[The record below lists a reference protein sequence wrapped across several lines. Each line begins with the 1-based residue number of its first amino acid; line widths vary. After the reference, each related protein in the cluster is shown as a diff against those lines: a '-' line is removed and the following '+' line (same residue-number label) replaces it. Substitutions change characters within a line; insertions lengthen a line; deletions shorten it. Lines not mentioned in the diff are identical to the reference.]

1 MDHTRNNIE
10 QLHENQEEL
19 ASAYHVGER
28 MDMISRVPSAITTV
42 GKSPITA
49 ETVSKMVSDGMAL
62 MIKELRRELAT
73 GTNRSKATPED
84 KKGPHDKIWTKWKYW
99 CYTCGT
105 NVSHDSREH
114 TGQHKDSAHDKHLD
128 DTKDDTQGG
137 NSTKDKYW
145 MKWCDHTTYQAK
157 DKPE

>member
-19 ASAYHVGER
+19 ASACHVGER

-105 NVSHDSREH
+105 NVSHDSCGH
-114 TGQHKDSAHDKHLD
+114 TERRKDSAHDQHISAA
-128 DTKDDTQGG
+128 KDKPHGG
-137 NSTKDKYW
+137 NSTKGKYW
-145 MKWCDHTTYQAK
+145 MKWCPPITYKAI